1 MDTQKKLGFI
11 GGGNMGSAIINGIIL
26 KGIIPAKN
34 ISVFDISEAQ
44 RRNIEDK
51 FKVNT
56 SDKIQKLIS
65 ESDIIFFC
73 VKPNVIKNV
82 LADIFKIDITG
93 KTFVSIVAGYSAEKI
108 KSILGKPIDLLRI
121 MPNTPLLVGEGM
133 TVFEMPITIS
143 EGDMELIKSIFES
156 LGKTSYATAAQMD
169 AVTAVS
175 GSGPAYA
182 YMLIDAMAD
191 AGLLL
196 GLPYDKAVLLA
207 AQTVMGAAKVILD
220 TNAHPMQLKTNV
232 CSPGGT
238 TIAAVKVL
246 EENSFK
252 GTVMDAVKSCADKSR
267 ELS

>member
-1 MDTQKKLGFI
+1 MDTQRKLGFI
-11 GGGNMGSAIINGIIL
+11 GGGNMAGAIINGIIT
-26 KGIIPAKN
+26 KKIMSPIK

-44 RRNIEDK
+44 RSNIKDK
-51 FKVNT
+51 FGVNT
-56 SDKIQKLIS
+56 YDSIQKLIIES
-65 ESDIIFFC
+65 EIIFFC
-73 VKPNVIKNV
+73 VKPNVIKSV
-82 LADIFKIDITG
+82 LSDISKIDISG

-108 KSILGKPIDLLRI
+108 KNILGKQMNILRI

-133 TVFEMPITIS
+133 TVFELPISIP
-143 EGDMELIKSIFES
+143 ENDMKLITSIFES
-156 LGKTSYATAAQMD
+156 LGKTSYAYAAQMD

-196 GLPYDKAVLLA
+196 GLPYDKAILLA
-207 AQTVMGAAKVILD
+207 AQTVMGAAKVVLD
-220 TNAHPMQLKTNV
+220 TNIHPMQLKTNV

-252 GTVMDAVKSCADKSR
+252 GSVMEAVKSCADKSR